1 MDWSKIEVI
10 LFYFLTLFRYMSQ
23 LTEHEL
29 YSIEDKIREWLKDVK
44 VAEYIHRDKSVISR
58 LFARYPREWF
68 SAEFAIADR
77 FKVKSITT
85 SHHARIEPWGELEK
99 YILSKIK
106 KRWSPEQ
113 IVESW
118 KKEQKEKSKQ
128 EKPCKPNCCN
138 NKYTL
143 SKDTLYTWI
152 YTTHPELVKKYF
164 RRKWKK
170 YRNRKKE
177 NLLNPDKYQIQ
188 DRRMID
194 ERPKV
199 VDTRKR
205 IGDWEGDTV
214 IWKDRRGAILTMV
227 DRKSGYLKI
236 YQLKRWKHAQWVT
249 DTLSSFWKYLPQ
261 NKRKTLTFDNGREF
275 AEHKMIEFE
284 TGTRVYFAH
293 PYHSWE
299 RWTNENT
306 NWLIRQYLPKKTDFS
321 HITQADLNKIEK
333 EINSRPRKR
342 LNYSTPY
349 QVFWWKRKSC
359 ISD

>member
-1 MDWSKIEVI
+1 
-10 LFYFLTLFRYMSQ
+10 MSQ

-29 YSIEDKIREWLKDVK
+29 YSIEDKIKEGFKDIQI
-44 VAEYIHRDKSVISR
+44 ATYIKRDKSVISR
-58 LFARYPREWF
+58 LFQKYQRNTF
-68 SAEFAIADR
+68 SASFVISDR
-77 FKVKSITT
+77 FKTKSIRTQEH
-85 SHHARIEPWGELEK
+85 SRVEPWGNLEK

-106 KRWSPEQ
+106 KRFSPEQ
-113 IVESW
+113 IAGLWHKNTGE
-118 KKEQKEKSKQ
+118 
-128 EKPCKPNCCN
+128 
-138 NKYTL
+138 YL
-143 SKDTLYTWI
+143 SKDTIYDWI
-152 YTTHPELVKKYF
+152 YTTHPDLVKKYF

-177 NLLNPDKYQIQ
+177 QLLNPDKYQIQ

-194 ERPKV
+194 ERPKEV
-199 VDTRKR
+199 NERKC
-205 IGDWEGDTV
+205 IGDWEWDTV
-214 IWKDRRGAILTMV
+214 IWKDRSGAILTLV

-261 NKRKTLTFDNGREF
+261 NKRKTLTLDNGREF
-275 AEHKMIEFE
+275 TEHKMIEFE

-321 HITQADLNKIEK
+321 HITQEDLNKIER

-349 QVFWWKRKSC
+349 QVFWWKKKSC

>member
-1 MDWSKIEVI
+1 
-10 LFYFLTLFRYMSQ
+10 MSQ

-29 YSIEDKIREWLKDVK
+29 YSIEDKIREWWKDTK
-44 VAEYIHRDKSVISR
+44 IADYIHRDKSVLSR

-68 SAEFAIADR
+68 FAKFVITDR
-77 FKVKSITT
+77 FKRKSIAT
-85 SHHARIEPWGELEK
+85 SHHARIVPWWELEQF
-99 YILSKIK
+99 ILKKIE

-113 IVESW
+113 IAESW
-118 KKEQKEKSKQ
+118 KKEQRERYRQ
-128 EKPCKPNCCN
+128 ERWYKPHCRNWE
-138 NKYTL
+138 YTL
-143 SKDTLYTWI
+143 SKDTIYSWI
-152 YTTHPELVKKYF
+152 YTLHPDLVKKYF
-164 RRKWKK
+164 RRKWKR
-170 YRNRKKE
+170 YRNRKQE
-177 NLLNPDKYQIQ
+177 HLLNPDKYQIQ

-194 ERPKV
+194 ERPEM
-199 VDTRKR
+199 VDERKR
-205 IGDWEGDTV
+205 IGDWEWDTV
-214 IWKDRRGAILTMV
+214 IWKDRSGAILTMV

-236 YQLKRWKHAQWVT
+236 YQLKRWKQAEWVT
-249 DTLSSFWKYLPQ
+249 DVLSTFWKHLPEY
-261 NKRKTLTFDNGREF
+261 KRKTITFDNGREF
-275 AEHKMIEFE
+275 SEHRMIEFE
-284 TGTRVYFAH
+284 TGTKVYFAH

-321 HITQADLNKIEK
+321 HITQEDLNKIEK

>member
-1 MDWSKIEVI
+1 
-10 LFYFLTLFRYMSQ
+10 MSQ

-29 YSIEDKIREWLKDVK
+29 YSIEDKIREWWKDVK
-44 VAEYIHRDKSVISR
+44 IAEYIHRDKSVISR
-58 LFARYPREWF
+58 LFARYPRGWF
-68 SAEFAIADR
+68 SALFVITDR
-77 FKVKSITT
+77 FKTKSSNTQQH
-85 SHHARIEPWGELEK
+85 SRIEPWSDLEK

-106 KRWSPEQ
+106 KRFSPEQ
-113 IVESW
+113 IAGLWHKNAGE
-118 KKEQKEKSKQ
+118 
-128 EKPCKPNCCN
+128 
-138 NKYTL
+138 YL
-143 SKDTLYTWI
+143 SKDTIYNWI
-152 YTTHPELVKKYF
+152 YTHHSDLVKKYF

-177 NLLNPDKYQIQ
+177 QLLNPDKYQLQ

-194 ERPKV
+194 ERPKEV
-199 VDTRKR
+199 NERRR
-205 IGDWEGDTV
+205 IGDWEWDTV
-214 IWKDRRGAILTMV
+214 IWKDRSGAILTLV
-227 DRKSGYLKI
+227 DRKSGYLKM

-261 NKRKTLTFDNGREF
+261 NKRKTLTLDNGREF

-284 TGTRVYFAH
+284 TGVRIYFAH

-306 NWLIRQYLPKKTDFS
+306 NWLIRQYLPKSTDFS
-321 HITQADLNKIEK
+321 HITQEDLNKIER

-349 QVFWWKRKSC
+349 QVFWWKGKSC
-359 ISD
+359 VSD

>member
-1 MDWSKIEVI
+1 
-10 LFYFLTLFRYMSQ
+10 MSQ

-29 YSIEDKIREWLKDVK
+29 YSIEDKIREWWKDNK
-44 VAEYIHRDKSVISR
+44 IALYIHRDKSVISR

-68 SAEFAIADR
+68 SALSVIVER
-77 FKVKSITT
+77 FKKKSNST
-85 SHHARIEPWGELEK
+85 SHHARIEPWGELEQF
-99 YILSKIK
+99 ILKKIK

-113 IVESW
+113 IAESW
-118 KKEQKEKSKQ
+118 KKEQREKW
-128 EKPCKPNCCN
+128 CKPNCCN
-138 NKYTL
+138 WNYTL
-143 SKDTLYTWI
+143 SKDTLYSWI
-152 YTTHPELVKKYF
+152 YTTHPDLVKKYF

-170 YRNRKKE
+170 YRHRKQE
-177 NLLNPDKYQIQ
+177 HILNPDKYQIQ

-194 ERPKV
+194 ERPEI
-199 VDTRKR
+199 VDERKR
-205 IGDWEGDTV
+205 IGDWEWDTV
-214 IWKDRRGAILTMV
+214 IWKDRSGAVLTLV

-236 YQLKRWKHAQWVT
+236 YQLERWKQAEWVT
-249 DTLSSFWKYLPQ
+249 DTLSSFWKYLP
-261 NKRKTLTFDNGREF
+261 KHTRKTLTFDNGREF

-284 TGTRVYFAH
+284 TGVRIYFAH

-321 HITQADLNKIEK
+321 HITQEDLNKIEK

-349 QVFWWKRKSC
+349 QVFWWKKKSC

>member
-1 MDWSKIEVI
+1 
-10 LFYFLTLFRYMSQ
+10 MSQ

-29 YSIEDKIREWLKDVK
+29 YSIEDKIDEGWKDK
-44 VAEYIHRDKSVISR
+44 KIADYIHRDKSVISR
-58 LFARYPREWF
+58 LFVRYPREWF
-68 SAEFAIADR
+68 SALTVIIER
-77 FKVKSITT
+77 FKRKSIAT
-85 SHHARIEPWGELEK
+85 SHHARIEPWGRLEE

-118 KKEQKEKSKQ
+118 KKEQQEKPTQ
-128 EKPCKPNCCN
+128 EKPCKPNCY
-138 NKYTL
+138 NKENTSSEERL
-143 SKDTLYTWI
+143 SKDTIYTWI
-152 YTTHPELVKKYF
+152 YTTHPDLVKKYF

-194 ERPKV
+194 ERPEV
-199 VDTRKR
+199 VDTRQR
-205 IGDWEGDTV
+205 IGDWEWDTV
-214 IWKDRRGAILTMV
+214 IWKDRSGAILTMV

-249 DTLSSFWKYLPQ
+249 DTLSSLWSHLPQ
-261 NKRKTLTFDNGREF
+261 DKRKTLTLDNGREF

-284 TGTRVYFAH
+284 TGTTVYFAH

-321 HITQADLNKIEK
+321 HITQEDLNKIEK

-342 LNYSTPY
+342 LNYATPY

>member
-1 MDWSKIEVI
+1 
-10 LFYFLTLFRYMSQ
+10 MSQ

-29 YSIEDKIREWLKDVK
+29 YSIEDKIREWWKDVK
-44 VAEYIHRDKSVISR
+44 IAEYIHRDKSVISR

-68 SAEFAIADR
+68 SALFVITDR
-77 FKVKSITT
+77 FKKKSLAT
-85 SHHARIEPWGELEK
+85 SHHARIKPWGELEQF
-99 YILSKIK
+99 ILKKIQ

-113 IVESW
+113 IAESW
-118 KKEQKEKSKQ
+118 KKEQEERRLQEIQKKEKI
-128 EKPCKPNCCN
+128 CKLNCCN
-138 NKYTL
+138 KEHTHSEVTL
-143 SKDTLYTWI
+143 SKDTIYSWI
-152 YTTHPELVKKYF
+152 YTTHPDLVKKYF
-164 RRKWKK
+164 RRKWKR

-177 NLLNPDKYQIQ
+177 NLLGNDKYQIQ
-188 DRRMID
+188 NRRMID
-194 ERPKV
+194 ERPEII
-199 VDTRKR
+199 DERKR

-214 IWKDRRGAILTMV
+214 IWKNRSGAILTLV

-236 YQLKRWKHAQWVT
+236 YQLKRGKHAEWVT
-249 DTLSSFWKYLPQ
+249 DVLSTFWKHLPEH
-261 NKRKTLTFDNGREF
+261 KRKTLTVDNGREF

-284 TGTRVYFAH
+284 TGTTVYFAH

-321 HITQADLNKIEK
+321 HITQEDLNTIEK

>member
-1 MDWSKIEVI
+1 
-10 LFYFLTLFRYMSQ
+10 MSQ

-29 YSIEDKIREWLKDVK
+29 YSIEDKIREWWKAKKIAD
-44 VAEYIHRDKSVISR
+44 YIHRDKSVLSR
-58 LFARYPREWF
+58 LFTRYPKESF
-68 SAEFAIADR
+68 SAEFIITDR
-77 FKVKSITT
+77 FEKKSRAT
-85 SHHARIEPWGELEK
+85 SHHTRIELWGELEQ
-99 YILSKIK
+99 YILKK
-106 KRWSPEQ
+106 VRKRWSPEQ
-113 IVESW
+113 IAASW
-118 KKEQKEKSKQ
+118 IQKQKELGVS
-128 EKPCKPNCCN
+128 ES
-138 NKYTL
+138 L
-143 SKDTLYTWI
+143 SKDTIYNWT
-152 YTTHPELVKKYF
+152 YTTHPELVKQYF

-170 YRNRKKE
+170 YRQRRQE
-177 NLLNPDKYQIQ
+177 QLLNPDKYQIQ

-214 IWKDRRGAILTMV
+214 IWKDRSGAILTMV

-284 TGTRVYFAH
+284 TGTRIYFAH

-306 NWLIRQYLPKKTDFS
+306 NWLIRQYLPKKTDFT
-321 HITQADLNKIEK
+321 HITQEDLNTIEK

-342 LNYSTPY
+342 LNYATPY

>member
-1 MDWSKIEVI
+1 
-10 LFYFLTLFRYMSQ
+10 MSQ

-29 YSIEDKIREWLKDVK
+29 YSIEDKIHEWWKDVK
-44 VAEYIHRDKSVISR
+44 IANYIHRDKSVISR
-58 LFARYPREWF
+58 LFSRYPREWF
-68 SAEFAIADR
+68 SALFIISDR
-77 FKVKSITT
+77 FKKKSIAT
-85 SHHARIEPWGELEK
+85 SHHTRIEPCGELEK

-113 IVESW
+113 IAESW
-118 KKEQKEKSKQ
+118 IQKQTEIYKL
-128 EKPCKPNCCN
+128 NCCN
-138 NKYTL
+138 KGYNHSQESL
-143 SKDTLYTWI
+143 SKDTIYSWI
-152 YTTHPELVKKYF
+152 YNNHPDFVKKYF

-170 YRNRKKE
+170 YRNRKNE
-177 NLLNPDKYQIQ
+177 NLFNRDKYQIQ
-188 DRRMID
+188 NRRMVD
-194 ERPKV
+194 ERPEV
-199 VDTRKR
+199 VDERKR
-205 IGDWEGDTV
+205 IGDWEWDTV
-214 IWKDRRGAILTMV
+214 IWKDRSGAILTLV
-227 DRKSGYLKI
+227 ERKSGYLKI
-236 YQLKRWKHAQWVT
+236 YQLKRGKQAQWVT
-249 DTLSSFWKYLPQ
+249 DTFSSLWKYLPK

-275 AEHKMIEFE
+275 AEHKMIEYE
-284 TGTRVYFAH
+284 TGTKIYFAH

-321 HITQADLNKIEK
+321 QITQEDLSKIEK

>member
-1 MDWSKIEVI
+1 
-10 LFYFLTLFRYMSQ
+10 MSQ

-29 YSIEDKIREWLKDVK
+29 YSIEDKIKEGYKDAK
-44 VAEYIHRDKSVISR
+44 IATYIQRDKSIISR
-58 LFARYPREWF
+58 LFQKYQRDTF
-68 SAEFAIADR
+68 SASFVISDR
-77 FKVKSITT
+77 FKTKSSNTQQH
-85 SHHARIEPWGELEK
+85 SRIEPWGDLEK

-106 KRWSPEQ
+106 KRFSPEQ
-113 IVESW
+113 IAGLWHKNTGE
-118 KKEQKEKSKQ
+118 
-128 EKPCKPNCCN
+128 
-138 NKYTL
+138 YL
-143 SKDTLYTWI
+143 SKDTIYDWI
-152 YTTHPELVKKYF
+152 YIHHSDFVKKYF

-177 NLLNPDKYQIQ
+177 QLLNPDKYQIQ

-194 ERPKV
+194 ERPKEV
-199 VDTRKR
+199 NERKR
-205 IGDWEGDTV
+205 IGDWEWDTV
-214 IWKDRRGAILTMV
+214 IWKDRSGAILTLV

-261 NKRKTLTFDNGREF
+261 NKRKTLTLDNGREF
-275 AEHKMIEFE
+275 AEHKMIEYE
-284 TGTRVYFAH
+284 TGTIVYFAH

-321 HITQADLNKIEK
+321 HITQEDLNKIER

-359 ISD
+359 VSD

>member
-1 MDWSKIEVI
+1 
-10 LFYFLTLFRYMSQ
+10 MSQ

-29 YSIEDKIREWLKDVK
+29 YSIEDKIREWWKDSK
-44 VAEYIHRDKSVISR
+44 IAEYIHRDKSVISR
-58 LFARYPREWF
+58 LFDRYPRKGF
-68 SAEFAIADR
+68 SAEFVITDR
-77 FKVKSITT
+77 FKKKSIAT
-85 SHHARIEPWGELEK
+85 SHHARIEPWGGLEK
-99 YILSKIK
+99 YILTKIK

-118 KKEQKEKSKQ
+118 IKKQKGFNIPES
-128 EKPCKPNCCN
+128 
-138 NKYTL
+138 L

-152 YTTHPELVKKYF
+152 YTSHPELVKKYL

-177 NLLNPDKYQIQ
+177 QLLNPDKCQIQ
-188 DRRMID
+188 DRRMIN
-194 ERPKV
+194 ERPDE
-199 VDTRKR
+199 VDKR
-205 IGDWEGDTV
+205 SRVWDWEWDTV
-214 IWKDRRGAILTMV
+214 IWKERSGAILTLV
-227 DRKSGYLKI
+227 ERKSGYLKI
-236 YQLKRWKHAQWVT
+236 YRLPFWKNALWVT
-249 DTLSSFWKYLPQ
+249 STLKDYWKWLPQ
-261 NKRKTLTFDNGREF
+261 NKRKTLTVDNGREF
-275 AEHKMIEFE
+275 ADHKMIEFG

-321 HITQADLNKIEK
+321 HVTQEDLNTIEK

-349 QVFWWKRKSC
+349 QIFWWNRKSC

>member
-1 MDWSKIEVI
+1 
-10 LFYFLTLFRYMSQ
+10 MSQ

-29 YSIEDKIREWLKDVK
+29 YSIEDKIHEWWKDVK
-44 VAEYIHRDKSVISR
+44 IADYIHRDKSVISR
-58 LFARYPREWF
+58 LFSRYPREWF
-68 SAEFAIADR
+68 SALFVISDR
-77 FKVKSITT
+77 FKKKSIAT
-85 SHHARIEPWGELEK
+85 SHHTRIEPWGELEK

-113 IVESW
+113 IAESW
-118 KKEQKEKSKQ
+118 KNYQASIQKLGE
-128 EKPCKPNCCN
+128 CKLNCCN
-138 NKYTL
+138 KKKSHSKERLSKEKL

-152 YTTHPELVKKYF
+152 YTHHPALVKKYF
-164 RRKWKK
+164 RRKWKR

-177 NLLNPDKYQIQ
+177 QLLNPDKYQIQ

-194 ERPKV
+194 ERPNEANE
-199 VDTRKR
+199 RRR
-205 IGDWEGDTV
+205 IGDWEWDTV
-214 IWKDRRGAILTMV
+214 IWKDRSGTILTMV

-249 DTLSSFWKYLPQ
+249 DTLSSFWKHLPQ

-284 TGTRVYFAH
+284 TGTRIYFAH

-321 HITQADLNKIEK
+321 RITQEDLNKIEK

-359 ISD
+359 VSD

>member
-1 MDWSKIEVI
+1 MP
-10 LFYFLTLFRYMSQ
+10 Q

-29 YSIEDKIREWLKDVK
+29 YSIEDKIHEWWKDIQI
-44 VAEYIHRDKSVISR
+44 AEYIHRDKSVISR
-58 LFARYPREWF
+58 LFVRYPREWF
-68 SAEFAIADR
+68 SALFVIADR
-77 FKVKSITT
+77 FKKKSTAT
-85 SHHARIEPWGELEK
+85 SHHARIEPWGELES
-99 YILSKIK
+99 YIFSKIK
-106 KRWSPEQ
+106 KCWSPEQ
-113 IVESW
+113 IAESW
-118 KKEQKEKSKQ
+118 IQKQQ
-128 EKPCKPNCCN
+128 EVCKPNCCN
-138 NKYTL
+138 KERLSKENTHTKERL
-143 SKDTLYTWI
+143 SKDTIYNWI
-152 YTTHPELVKKYF
+152 YIHHSDFAKKYF
-164 RRKWKK
+164 RRKGKK

-177 NLLNPDKYQIQ
+177 QILNPDKYQIQ

-194 ERPKV
+194 ERPKEV
-199 VDTRKR
+199 HERKR
-205 IGDWEGDTV
+205 IGDWEWDTV
-214 IWKDRRGAILTMV
+214 IWKDRSGAILTLV

-249 DTLSSFWKYLPQ
+249 ETLSSLWKHLPQ
-261 NKRKTLTFDNGREF
+261 KKRKTLTFDNGREF
-275 AEHKMIEFE
+275 AEHKMIEYE
-284 TGTRVYFAH
+284 TGTTIYFAH

-321 HITQADLNKIEK
+321 HITQADLNKIER

>member
-1 MDWSKIEVI
+1 
-10 LFYFLTLFRYMSQ
+10 MSQ

-29 YSIEDKIREWLKDVK
+29 YSIEDKIHEWWKDIRI
-44 VAEYIHRDKSVISR
+44 AEYIERDKSVISR
-58 LFARYPREWF
+58 LFVRYPRESF
-68 SAEFAIADR
+68 SASFVISDR
-77 FKVKSITT
+77 FKKKSIAT
-85 SHHARIEPWGELEK
+85 SHHTRIEPWGELER
-99 YILSKIK
+99 YILSKVK

-113 IVESW
+113 IGESW
-118 KKEQKEKSKQ
+118 KKDQSKQ
-128 EKPCKPNCCN
+128 IEGAICKLNCCN
-138 NKYTL
+138 KERVNSKENTHAKEKL
-143 SKDTLYTWI
+143 SKDTIYTWI
-152 YTTHPELVKKYF
+152 YMTHPELVKKYF
-164 RRKWKK
+164 RRKWKR
-170 YRNRKKE
+170 YRNRKQE
-177 NLLNPDKYQIQ
+177 HLLNPDKYQIQ

-194 ERPKV
+194 ERPEI
-199 VDTRKR
+199 VDERKR
-205 IGDWEGDTV
+205 IWDWEWDTV
-214 IWKDRRGAILTMV
+214 IWKDRSGAILTLV

-236 YQLKRWKHAQWVT
+236 YQLERWKQAEGVT
-249 DTLSSFWKYLPQ
+249 NTLSSLWKHLPQ

-284 TGTRVYFAH
+284 TGAKIYFAH

-321 HITQADLNKIEK
+321 YITQDDLNKIEK

-359 ISD
+359 VSD

>member
-1 MDWSKIEVI
+1 
-10 LFYFLTLFRYMSQ
+10 MSQ

-29 YSIEDKIREWLKDVK
+29 YSIEDKIKEGLKDTQI
-44 VAEYIHRDKSVISR
+44 ATYIRRDKSVISR
-58 LFARYPREWF
+58 LFQKYQRNTF
-68 SAEFAIADR
+68 SASFVISDR
-77 FKVKSITT
+77 FKTKSRNTQQH
-85 SHHARIEPWGELEK
+85 SRIEPWGDLEK

-106 KRWSPEQ
+106 KRFSPEQ
-113 IVESW
+113 IAGLWHKNTGEH
-118 KKEQKEKSKQ
+118 
-128 EKPCKPNCCN
+128 
-138 NKYTL
+138 L
-143 SKDTLYTWI
+143 SKDTIYDWI
-152 YTTHPELVKKYF
+152 YAHHSDLVKKYF

-177 NLLNPDKYQIQ
+177 QLLNPDKYQIQ

-194 ERPKV
+194 ERPKEV
-199 VDTRKR
+199 NKRKR
-205 IGDWEGDTV
+205 IGDWEWDTV
-214 IWKDRRGAILTMV
+214 IWKDRSGAILTMV

-249 DTLSSFWKYLPQ
+249 DTLSSFWKHLPQ
-261 NKRKTLTFDNGREF
+261 NKRKTLTLDNGREF
-275 AEHKMIEFE
+275 TEHKMIEFE

-321 HITQADLNKIEK
+321 HVTQQDLNKIER

-342 LNYSTPY
+342 LNYATPY

-359 ISD
+359 VSD

>member
-1 MDWSKIEVI
+1 
-10 LFYFLTLFRYMSQ
+10 MSQ

-29 YSIEDKIREWLKDVK
+29 YSIEDRIREWWKDVK
-44 VAEYIHRDKSVISR
+44 IAEYIHRDKSVISR
-58 LFARYPREWF
+58 LFVRYPREWF
-68 SAEFAIADR
+68 SALSVIEER
-77 FKVKSITT
+77 FKKKSLAT
-85 SHHARIEPWGELEK
+85 SHHTRIEPWGELEQF
-99 YILSKIK
+99 ILKKIQ

-113 IVESW
+113 IAESW
-118 KKEQKEKSKQ
+118 KKEQKERSQQGEPYKS
-128 EKPCKPNCCN
+128 NCCHWE
-138 NKYTL
+138 YTL
-143 SKDTLYTWI
+143 SKDTIYSWI
-152 YTTHPELVKKYF
+152 YTTHPDLVKKYF

-177 NLLNPDKYQIQ
+177 NLLCTDKYQIQ

-194 ERPKV
+194 ERPEI
-199 VDTRKR
+199 VDERKR
-205 IGDWEGDTV
+205 IGDWEWDTI
-214 IWKDRRGAILTMV
+214 IWKDRSGVILTLV

-236 YQLKRWKHAQWVT
+236 YQLKRGKHAEGVIDVLSTFWKH
-249 DTLSSFWKYLPQ
+249 LPEY
-261 NKRKTLTFDNGREF
+261 KRKTLTFDNGREF

-284 TGTRVYFAH
+284 TGTTVYFAH

-321 HITQADLNKIEK
+321 HITQEDLNMIEK

>member
-1 MDWSKIEVI
+1 
-10 LFYFLTLFRYMSQ
+10 MSQ
-23 LTEHEL
+23 LTEHEF
-29 YSIEDKIREWLKDVK
+29 YSIEDKIREWWKDK
-44 VAEYIHRDKSVISR
+44 KIADYIHRDKSVVSR
-58 LFARYPREWF
+58 LFSRYPRGWF
-68 SAEFAIADR
+68 SARTVIADR
-77 FKVKSITT
+77 FKRKGTAT
-85 SHHARIEPWGELEK
+85 SNHARIEPWGELEQF
-99 YILSKIK
+99 ILKKVK

-113 IVESW
+113 IGESW
-118 KKEQKEKSKQ
+118 RIQQKKFGIFES
-128 EKPCKPNCCN
+128 
-138 NKYTL
+138 L
-143 SKDTLYTWI
+143 SKDTIYTWI
-152 YTTHPELVKKYF
+152 YTTHPDLVKKYF

-170 YRNRKKE
+170 YRHRKQE
-177 NLLNPDKYQIQ
+177 QILDPDKYQIQ

-194 ERPKV
+194 ERPEI
-199 VDTRKR
+199 VDERKR
-205 IGDWEGDTV
+205 IGDWEWDTV
-214 IWKDRRGAILTMV
+214 IWKDRSGAILTMV

-249 DTLSSFWKYLPQ
+249 DTLSSFWKYLPK

-299 RWTNENT
+299 RGTNENT

-321 HITQADLNKIEK
+321 HITQEDLNKIEK

-349 QVFWWKRKSC
+349 QVFWWKKKSC